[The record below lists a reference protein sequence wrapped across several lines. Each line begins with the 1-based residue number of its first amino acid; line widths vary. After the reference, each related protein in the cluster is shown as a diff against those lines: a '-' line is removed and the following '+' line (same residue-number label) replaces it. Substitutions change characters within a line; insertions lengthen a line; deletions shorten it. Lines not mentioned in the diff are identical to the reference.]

1 LGKIYYNSISIEN
14 NCRSSFSWIIRSAE
28 QGNREAQFRLGD
40 LYALGHGNIKS
51 LSDAYHWYTKAAVQG
66 YRKALIRIHNL
77 YQEDIK
83 IRSRGQL
90 SSEEK
95 EHASEKFKKE
105 NNIRELFEYRVAQ
118 NQAILNDAIAY
129 YTNQFR
135 HYQSCNQEDP
145 IVQLNLAFLYQ
156 HGYGLKRCI
165 RWAVRYYTLAAEQGN
180 IDAQYNLGELFQQD
194 HDMKFNYR
202 HAFQWYTKSAQGGS
216 IAAQKSLAYF
226 YLKGLA
232 TDIDYDIAL
241 SWYNKA
247 AEAGD
252 SEAQLILGKLYRKG
266 DCIKQNLSIAVKW
279 YTLAAR
285 QGNVVARNCLSQL
298 QQRGM
303 LSNVNLGED
312 EADYFAKEPM
322 DKTICSKLSKDL
334 ARLVDSPHF
343 EELNELGRCAL
354 IGDGHAMF
362 EIGLKYY
369 HDDSEFDQDQET
381 GVNWIKNAAKAQH
394 KQAQF
399 MVADLYKK
407 GESML
412 QDYHKAAIW
421 YKQVAKTKD
430 ADAQRNVGLMYNEGL
445 GVREDALEASKW
457 FTWAADQKNKYAECD
472 LGLLRSVGRGL
483 RQDKE
488 AAVDWFNKSAHQKNI
503 QALCILGDIYFY
515 GRLETKADTEKGLT
529 LLEFAVKKGSIDAQK
544 KIKDICEEGRDID
557 LDMDSYIEC
566 YTLAAKS
573 GNAEAQYTLAIQCLN
588 SDNWEKAYSWFKQA
602 KDNGYQSAE
611 WVFQTP
617 IQYDPKINNYS
628 KVINMFVKVTE
639 EKIDDLSY
647 HIGFLYENG
656 VVYSGIQ
663 RSRIDYVKAKDWYLK
678 ASKNRDGRADYRLG
692 MIYENGNGVNQK
704 YDRAERYYKRGSKR
718 GNGDASYKMATTYFI
733 EDDISL
739 HRFIQMYKNGR
750 LVEQN
755 LIKAYEFY
763 QKASIEGHQEA
774 TRILHPFETKSR
786 HYSHKFLKQ
795 IAMLE
800 AATEDGLTGLE
811 YQLGVMYKDRF
822 DYVTAFK
829 WLCTAAKNGVTDAYY
844 KLGVMYEEGKGTERD
859 FALAATM
866 YQKAAEKEHQKACYR
881 LARLYQYG
889 QGVGSDYLTA
899 YQFYKKAKEL
909 GHPDA
914 YKVLNITLET
924 NNGSTTPG
932 GACFFLTSSP
942 DFHNSLSMCKYVAEE
957 GDIDVQFKVG
967 FTYEYSLPEP
977 NYGEAYKWYFMAA
990 SNSHTEAVYHLGLLY
1005 EKGAGV
1011 EQNYKRA
1018 IQLYKQANKQT
1029 SGDALY
1035 RLAIAYHQGR
1045 GVDVDLKKAIEYYIR
1060 SAELGNP
1067 KYQCELGRLY
1077 EQDGIIVE
1085 KNPLEATKWYTKAYL
1100 QGYDDIG
1107 PKLFTIYQDE
1117 PYEKFFYKK
1126 LLKTLSI
1133 AKHGYFSLNDRYN
1146 INDFGGINNRIAS
1159 LYAFGCGIKKDLKTA
1174 WSYLSKKYDDHP
1186 KLTIHNFFIANQ
1198 RSLSTSQMQ
1207 AILLT
1212 FEDDEDFMKGILIE
1226 ELYHLGMAYYD
1237 GVVEP
1242 QRTVKK
1248 NKITDYTTM
1257 DDCDDLKQRILL
1269 ERDYSRA
1276 FTYLKRVADSRHI
1289 KALLQLGIMYHCGYG
1304 VLKNIELGDEC
1315 FVDAADID
1323 IETTSHV
1330 ATVYHT
1336 YEGVQN
1342 FDKALEWYKKLE
1354 NRLNG
1359 RLTYSDIKRIKEQVY
1374 LGFGLLY
1381 EYGHGVDRDHQK
1393 ALEFYQKLDAYNQ
1406 VLSKHRQGLLYYY
1419 GYDVTVDHIASFKL
1433 FENALCGNGWYGKE
1447 LVYIRA
1453 LEEEMVYST
1462 MNRGE
1467 VIGENHYYL
1476 GLMYKLGQGTR
1487 QDKGKA
1493 RDHFKCAF
1501 EHGCQRA
1508 KDEIDS

>member
-1 LGKIYYNSISIEN
+1 ML
-14 NCRSSFSWIIRSAE
+14 RSAE

-40 LYALGHGNIKS
+40 LYALGHGNKKS
-51 LSDAYHWYTKAAVQG
+51 FSDAYHWYTKAAIQG
-66 YRKALIRIHNL
+66 YKKALIRIHNL

-83 IRSRGQL
+83 IRSRGQI

-135 HYQSCNQEDP
+135 HYQLCNQEDP

-156 HGYGLKRCI
+156 HGYGFKRCI
-165 RWAVRYYTLAAEQGN
+165 RWAFEYYTLAAEQGN
-180 IDAQYNLGELFQQD
+180 IDAQYNLGELFQQH

-232 TDIDYDIAL
+232 TDTDYDIAL
-241 SWYNKA
+241 SWYHKA

-252 SEAQLILGKLYRKG
+252 SEAQLTLGKLYRKG
-266 DCIKQNLSIAVKW
+266 DYIKQDLSIAVKW

-303 LSNVNLGED
+303 LSNVKLGED
-312 EADYFAKEPM
+312 EAGYFAEESM
-322 DKTICSKLSKDL
+322 DKTICSKLSTDL
-334 ARLVDSPHF
+334 AKLVDLPYF
-343 EELNELGRCAL
+343 KRLNELGRRAL

-362 EIGLKYY
+362 EIGLRYY
-369 HDDSEFDQDQET
+369 HGDSEFNQDYET
-381 GVNWIKNAAKAQH
+381 GVNWIKNAANAKH
-394 KQAQF
+394 KHAQF

-457 FTWAADQKNKYAECD
+457 FTWAADQKNKYAQCD

-483 RQDKE
+483 KQDEE
-488 AAVDWFNKSAHQKNI
+488 AAVDWFNKSALQRNI
-503 QALCILGDIYFY
+503 QALFILGDIYFY
-515 GRLETKADTEKGLT
+515 GRFNIKVDTEKGLT
-529 LLEFAVKKGSIDAQK
+529 LLEFAVKKGYIDAQK
-544 KIKDICEEGRDID
+544 KIEDIYRDGREID
-557 LDMDSYIEC
+557 LDMESYIKC
-566 YTLAAKS
+566 YTIAANS
-573 GNAEAQYTLAIQCLN
+573 GNAEAQYTMAIQCLN
-588 SDNWEKAYSWFKQA
+588 SDKLKKAYSWFKQA

-611 WVFQTP
+611 WVFQIP
-617 IQYDPKINNYS
+617 IQYDPKIKNYS
-628 KVINMFVKVTE
+628 KVMDMFVKVTE
-639 EKIDDLSY
+639 EKIDDLAY
-647 HIGFLYENG
+647 HIGFLYEHG
-656 VVYSGIQ
+656 AVDPGKQHIQ
-663 RSRIDYVKAKDWYLK
+663 IDHVKARDWYLK
-678 ASKNRDGRADYRLG
+678 ASKNRDGRADYHLG
-692 MIYENGNGVNQK
+692 MIYENGNDYK
-704 YDRAERYYKRGSKR
+704 KAMTYYKRGSKR
-718 GNGDASYKMATTYFI
+718 GNGDASYKVATTYFI
-733 EDDISL
+733 EDDPSL
-739 HRFIQMYKNGR
+739 HKLVQMYKNGR
-750 LVEQN
+750 RVVQD
-755 LIKAYEFY
+755 LIKAYQFY
-763 QKASIEGHQEA
+763 QKASIAGHQEA
-774 TRILHPFETKSR
+774 TRILHSFENKSR
-786 HYSHKFLKQ
+786 HHSHKFLKQ

-811 YQLGVMYKDRF
+811 YQLGVMYENRND
-822 DYVTAFK
+822 DATAFK

-844 KLGVMYEEGKGTERD
+844 RLGAMYEEGRGTERD

-866 YQKAAEKEHQKACYR
+866 YQKATENEHQDACYR

-889 QGVGSDYLTA
+889 QGVGFDYLMA
-899 YQFYKKAKEL
+899 YQFYKKAKDL
-909 GHPDA
+909 GHLKA

-924 NNGSTTPG
+924 NNDSTTHG
-932 GACFFLTSSP
+932 GACFFRTSSQ
-942 DFHNSLSMCKYVAEE
+942 DFYESLSMCKYVAEE

-967 FTYEYSLPEP
+967 FAYEYSLPEP

-990 SNSHTEAVYHLGLLY
+990 SNSHTEAMYHLGLLY
-1005 EKGAGV
+1005 ERGAGV
-1011 EQNYKRA
+1011 QQNYKRA

-1045 GVDVDLKKAIEYYIR
+1045 GVEVDLKKAIEYYIR

-1085 KNPLEATKWYTKAYL
+1085 KNLLEATKWYTKAYL

-1107 PKLFTIYQDE
+1107 PKLFTIYQDK

-1126 LLKTLSI
+1126 LLKILSI
-1133 AKHGYFSLNDRYN
+1133 AKYGYFRLNDRYN

-1159 LYAFGCGIKKDLKTA
+1159 LYAFGCGIKKDLSTA
-1174 WSYLSKKYDDHP
+1174 WSYLSRKYDDHP
-1186 KLTIHNFFIANQ
+1186 EPTIHNFFIVNQ
-1198 RSLSTSQMQ
+1198 RSLSTSQLQ

-1212 FEDDEDFMKGILIE
+1212 FEDDDAFMSHIGIE
-1226 ELYHLGMAYYD
+1226 ELYHLGMSYYD
-1237 GVVEP
+1237 GVVEK
-1242 QRTVKK
+1242 QMTVKK
-1248 NKITDYTTM
+1248 NKITDDATM
-1257 DDCDDLKQRILL
+1257 DDDLKQRILL
-1269 ERDYSRA
+1269 EKDHSRA
-1276 FTYLKRVADSRHI
+1276 FTYLKRAADSHHI

-1304 VLKNIELGDEC
+1304 VLRNIGLGDAC
-1315 FVDAADID
+1315 FGFAANID
-1323 IETTSHV
+1323 IETASHV

-1336 YEGVQN
+1336 HEGVQD
-1342 FDKALEWYKKLE
+1342 FDKAWGWYERLE
-1354 NRLNG
+1354 NRLQ
-1359 RLTYSDIKRIKEQVY
+1359 RYLAYSDRKRISEQVY

-1381 EYGHGVDRDHQK
+1381 EYGHGVDRNYQK
-1393 ALEFYQKLDAYNQ
+1393 ALEFYKKLDAYNPL
-1406 VLSKHRQGLLYYY
+1406 LSKHRQGLLYYY
-1419 GYDVTVDHIASFKL
+1419 GYGVPEDHNASFKL
-1433 FENALCGNGWYGKE
+1433 FENALRGNGWYGRE
-1447 LVYIRA
+1447 LVYIHT

-1467 VIGENHYYL
+1467 AIGENHYYL
-1476 GLMYKLGQGTR
+1476 GLMYQRGQGTR
-1487 QDKGKA
+1487 QDKVKA
-1493 RDHFKCAF
+1493 QDHFKCAF

-1508 KDEIDS
+1508 KDEIDG